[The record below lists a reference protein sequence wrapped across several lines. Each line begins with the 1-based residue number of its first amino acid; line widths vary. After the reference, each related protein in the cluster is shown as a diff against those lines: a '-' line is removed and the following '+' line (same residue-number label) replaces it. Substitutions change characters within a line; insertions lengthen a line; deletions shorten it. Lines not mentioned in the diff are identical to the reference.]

1 MPNETP
7 KTIEPQKGSPLPTKQ
22 VPPTEPAKVPTE
34 KPKEKPKAKKD
45 ESLKYDLTY
54 ANGGFND
61 GVEIKPGKNGSLEMK
76 ITLYG
81 GGEQKVLN
89 IKHLPNQIQT
99 LLKGYEVGASN
110 NDTTTPEITQ
120 QLQGYFL
127 QIKEKISFDIIKF
140 MQELDDKI
148 EQSIKEAIKG
158 N

>member
-1 MPNETP
+1 MPKETP
-7 KTIEPQKGSPLPTKQ
+7 NNQSQIDQNPKQAPPQE
-22 VPPTEPAKVPTE
+22 VPK
-34 KPKEKPKAKKD
+34 KPMEQPKKAEPKAKKD

-81 GGEQKVLN
+81 GGEQKVMK
-89 IKHLPNQIQT
+89 IKPLPQKIATLIQA
-99 LLKGYEVGASN
+99 YEVGANN
-110 NDTTTPEITQ
+110 NDTSTPEITQ
-120 QLQGYFL
+120 ELQSYFL
-127 QIKEKISFDIIKF
+127 KIKEKISFDIIRF